1 MKISEGTSKPASK
14 FVMNMIYG
22 ISKSKDILLSS
33 IAGALDEKT
42 KKAYT
47 SEKIGKRKFV
57 NKIIKESKSLKTN
70 VYLWFYQLAREIY
83 NILSKTRREIKKWED
98 IRKTKEYDGQL
109 CLL

>member
-1 MKISEGTSKPASK
+1 MKISECTSKPASK
-14 FVMNMIYG
+14 FIMNMIYG

-57 NKIIKESKSLKTN
+57 NKTEKTN
-70 VYLWFYQLAREIY
+70 NSVSIVYIGNIVREQKEKEGRKKV
-83 NILSKTRREIKKWED
+83 SVWMSRE
-98 IRKTKEYDGQL
+98 
-109 CLL
+109 

>member
-1 MKISEGTSKPASK
+1 
-14 FVMNMIYG
+14 MNMIYG

-57 NKIIKESKSLKTN
+57 NKTEKTN
-70 VYLWFYQLAREIY
+70 NSVSIVYIGNIVREQ
-83 NILSKTRREIKKWED
+83 KEKEGRKKVSV
-98 IRKTKEYDGQL
+98 
-109 CLL
+109 